1 MVGSEYD
8 TNSMKNVVTHCFH
21 EHENEFY
28 VLQCSSQSPDLNPV
42 EHLWDVEEYDIHSM
56 KVHLKNVPEL
66 CDEIKTTLARFSKEW
81 FQHLV

>member
-28 VLQCSSQSPDLNPV
+28 VLQCSTGFRSGDWE

-56 KVHLKNVPEL
+56 KGHLKNVPEL
-66 CDEIKTTLARFSKEW
+66 SDEIMTTLARFSKEW